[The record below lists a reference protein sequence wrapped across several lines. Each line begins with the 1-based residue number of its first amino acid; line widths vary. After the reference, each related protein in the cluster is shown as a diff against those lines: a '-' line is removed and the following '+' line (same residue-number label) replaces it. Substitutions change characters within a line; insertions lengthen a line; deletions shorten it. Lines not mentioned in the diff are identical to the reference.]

1 MSRTK
6 TTSTSTCRPGAAVA
20 SQLAELRR
28 CREFLVARAEL
39 ERQALR
45 DTTQDLQIASDRM
58 ARIAIVGISLA
69 RRYWLPATI
78 VLTGSL
84 FKRARPILHVARTG
98 LALWQVMRV
107 LRASRR

>member
-1 MSRTK
+1 MM
-6 TTSTSTCRPGAAVA
+6 TTSISTCRPGAAVA
-20 SQLAELRR
+20 SRQAELQR

-58 ARIAIVGISLA
+58 ARIAIVGVSLA
-69 RRYWLPATI
+69 RRYWLPAT
-78 VLTGSL
+78 VLLAGSL
-84 FKRARPILHVARTG
+84 FKRARPVLRMARTG
-98 LALWQVMRV
+98 LAVWQTMKV